1 MRTPNTRYQFD
12 IIESVVG
19 DETVRLGVNIKRLKR
34 NELERLN
41 ANWDPDQNQDL
52 LTKYYNNFV

>member
-41 ANWDPDQNQDL
+41 ANWDPEQNQDL